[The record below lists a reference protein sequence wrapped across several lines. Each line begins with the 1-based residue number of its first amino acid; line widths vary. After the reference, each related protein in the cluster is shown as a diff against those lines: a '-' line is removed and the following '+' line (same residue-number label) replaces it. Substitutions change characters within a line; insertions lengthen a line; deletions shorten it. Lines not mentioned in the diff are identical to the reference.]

1 MKKIDPFAPMKRI
14 ISFGDS
20 FTLGL
25 GTDRIVEDQLF
36 QSAKNRQEGKDKQR
50 KFEINNSF
58 TKFFADKFKVPFINT
73 ATPGC
78 GNKDILDEMM
88 RWDMNKGFEKDD
100 FVLVGF
106 TSSYRDKLPF
116 FPDEYNNNVRS
127 GFQWSMKELS
137 RLSNA
142 NDIFFWKDGNNK
154 WTNLPDD
161 FKNNLNNFMKNYLK
175 FYMVEVFD
183 DSYWQMYSSNI
194 IVYIQKYLEFKKI
207 NYIMIDAFEPMLN
220 KIPKFIN
227 RKCYWKCAK
236 ENIWSYLKTF
246 NDKDLFEIKGHWNIN
261 ETVSKHPSRKGH
273 KLFAEELYRFYNEVY

>member
-14 ISFGDS
+14 ISYGDS

-25 GTDRIVEDQLF
+25 GTDRKVEEQLF

-73 ATPGC
+73 AVPGC
-78 GNKDILDEMM
+78 NNKYILNEIMKY
-88 RWDMNKGFEKDD
+88 DMDKGFEKDD
-100 FVLVGF
+100 FVLIGF

-116 FPDEYNNNVRS
+116 FPDIYNDNVRH
-127 GFQWSMKELS
+127 GFQWSMKELPL
-137 RLSNA
+137 LSDPK
-142 NDIFFWKDGNNK
+142 DIFFWKSDLSEDYQN
-154 WTNLPDD
+154 T
-161 FKNNLNNFMKNYLK
+161 LNEFMIGYQK

-183 DSYWQMYSSNI
+183 DSYWQIFNSNI

-220 KIPKFIN
+220 DIPEFIDT
-227 RKCYWKCAK
+227 KYYWKCSK

-246 NDKDLFEIKGHWNIN
+246 NDRDLFEIHGYNIN
-261 ETVSKHPSRKGH
+261 NLVPNHPSKEGH